1 MILSDLTKELKRLL
15 ESLIDASDRYVLPSI
30 HDKCS
35 DAIRELHS
43 PLKIAFTGITSA
55 GKSTLLNALVKR
67 QVAPTGAETLTY
79 NVNVF
84 RHVSFSPSGREHIV
98 AHCKDNS
105 LIELPIDALTMLV
118 DGRLDEGK
126 ELRNKISWVEA
137 FLNYDYLREIDLI
150 DTPGL
155 YSTQESDSDNTI
167 ALFNDELRRPDVV
180 VYLFQQII
188 KESDITA
195 VSSFQ
200 RQLSREVRSKL
211 TGLNTVVG
219 MSQCDKLCEGDF
231 SKDFHE
237 IADCN
242 IKRMQSNYADFR
254 KSFSTYFTLS
264 ALYAQSAY
272 ALKDSD
278 FRILQL
284 LKEHYLE
291 ELTDNVYDASDFI
304 NDEEI
309 IGQILST
316 EAERRDFLC
325 RLDIHVVAYMVWWIN
340 ENPLASMNDL
350 KNELITK
357 SGVEKMS
364 RHIYQ
369 TFRKF
374 SIYFKTIKIIS
385 SILGDVN
392 KESSKFQEP
401 LQSSGL
407 ALIANECRDFEIDLK
422 RRFAFLSVLIDYYHR
437 KTYFSD
443 NEWGEALK
451 AIDFYLSEEDTECDL
466 SSLRCFWKHTEEHY
480 AIICDFEAKE
490 SCQII
495 LEILNQLN

>member
-1 MILSDLTKELKRLL
+1 MILSDLTMELKRLL
-15 ESLIDASDRYVLPSI
+15 VSLIDASNRYVLPSVQNI
-30 HDKCS
+30 CS
-35 DAIRELHS
+35 DAFKELHS

-84 RHVSFSPSGREHIV
+84 RHVSFSPLGREYVI
-98 AHCKDNS
+98 AHCKDDS
-105 LIELPIDALTMLV
+105 QIELPVDALTMLV

-126 ELRNKISWVEA
+126 DLRNKISWVEA

-180 VYLFQQII
+180 VYLFQQVI

-219 MSQCDKLCEGDF
+219 MTQCDKLCEGDF

-254 KSFSTYFTLS
+254 KSFSIYFTLS

-278 FRILQL
+278 FKVLQL
-284 LKEHYLE
+284 LKENYLE

-304 NDEEI
+304 DDDEI
-309 IGQILST
+309 IGQILNT
-316 EAERRDFLC
+316 ESERRDFIG
-325 RLDIHVVAYMVWWIN
+325 RLDIHAIAYMVWWIN
-340 ENPLASMNDL
+340 ENPLASMGDL
-350 KNELITK
+350 KNELVSK
-357 SGVEKMS
+357 SGIEKMS

-385 SILGDVN
+385 SILSYVN
-392 KESSKFQEP
+392 RESSKFQEP
-401 LQSSGL
+401 LQSAGL

-422 RRFAFLSVLIDYYHR
+422 RRFSFLSVLIDYYH
-437 KTYFSD
+437 KKSYFSD
-443 NEWGEALK
+443 DEWEEALRV
-451 AIDFYLSEEDTECDL
+451 IELYLSEDNNWNDV
-466 SSLRCFWKHTEEHY
+466 SSLRSFWKKTEEHY

-495 LEILNQLN
+495 LEIINQLN